1 MTIRVRPA
9 QPADGPSLF
18 GVWSDLRS
26 HNAVTDRRII
36 PAPVSEAEFLEGLAQ
51 VFQRRSSATF
61 IAEMDGRLAGFISGG
76 IETNQPD
83 RLPERH
89 ATVGYLYVEPACRRQ
104 GVGRQ
109 LFAAF
114 ARWAESHDDIAHF
127 EMPVLAL
134 DRGAES
140 FWKALGFTPFIQR
153 LWAPLSAADGP
164 D

>member
-9 QPADGPSLF
+9 QPGDGPVLF
-18 GVWSDLRS
+18 AAWSELRA
-26 HNAVTDRRII
+26 HNAAIDRRII

-51 VFQRRSSATF
+51 VLQRRASATF
-61 IAEMDGRLAGFISGG
+61 VAELNGRLAGFISGG
-76 IETNQPD
+76 IEANQPD

-89 ATVGYLYVEPACRRQ
+89 ATVGYLYVQPACRRH
-104 GVGRQ
+104 GVGRH
-109 LFAAF
+109 LFTAF
-114 ARWAESHDDIAHF
+114 ARWAESHDGVGHF

-153 LWAPLSAADGP
+153 LWAPLSASDDP